1 MKSGSIV
8 AASALILAVA
18 GISRPALAQG
28 IDDLGTYGFDPA
40 HAESPQNM
48 AVELRVGRYYP
59 GIDDEF
65 AGDATH
71 LEPGSSEEFAGP
83 ATPFQ
88 KSFGKKM
95 RWIVGFELDW
105 QVLRIPYVG
114 TLGPGVGLGYTTM
127 SGKVFLDDGKLA
139 DETTKLSI
147 LPAYLVA
154 VLRIDT
160 LTRYTPVPLAFYGKA
175 GLSGAYWW
183 TRDDRGVTHAEDGSR
198 GDGTSYGY
206 HVALGGML
214 QLDVFDRGRARDMD
228 STLGI
233 NHSYLFAEW
242 YKSSLNG
249 FNSGSQMQV
258 GSSSWTAGIA
268 LEL

>member
-8 AASALILAVA
+8 AASALTLGLA
-18 GISRPALAQG
+18 GFTRPAQAQG
-28 IDDLGTYGFDPA
+28 VDNLGTYGIDPA
-40 HAESPQNM
+40 LAESSQDM
-48 AVELRVGRYYP
+48 AVEIRVGRYYP
-59 GIDDEF
+59 EIDSEF
-65 AGDATH
+65 AG
-71 LEPGSSEEFAGP
+71 G

-88 KSFGKKM
+88 NSFGKKM
-95 RWIVGFELDW
+95 RWVAGLELDW
-105 QVLRIPYVG
+105 QLLRIPYVG
-114 TLGPGVGLGYTTM
+114 TLGPGVGFGYTTM
-127 SGKVFLDDGKLA
+127 SGKVFLDDGTTA

-147 LPAYLVA
+147 LPSYLVA

-175 GLSGAYWW
+175 GVGGAYWW
-183 TRDDRGVTHAEDGSR
+183 TRDNRGITRAEDGTR

-206 HVALGGML
+206 HVALGGMFL
-214 QLDVFDRGRARDMD
+214 LDVLDRGRARDMD

-233 NHSYLFAEW
+233 NHSYLFVEW

-249 FNSGSQMQV
+249 FNSGEHMQV